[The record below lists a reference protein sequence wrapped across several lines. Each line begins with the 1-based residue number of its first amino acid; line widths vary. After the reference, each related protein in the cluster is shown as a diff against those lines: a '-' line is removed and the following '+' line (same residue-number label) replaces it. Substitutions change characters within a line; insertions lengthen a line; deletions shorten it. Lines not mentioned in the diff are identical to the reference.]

1 MGHCEKY
8 LVVALAFECIKD
20 APHKFSSA
28 QFKRVSE
35 KPVCAPPCPHNNN
48 NSKEDLQS
56 TLFCLKGGLKAL
68 HSDREH
74 EDKDK
79 LA

>member
-8 LVVALAFECIKD
+8 LVVAVAFECIKD
-20 APHKFSSA
+20 APRKFSSA

-48 NSKEDLQS
+48 NSKEDL
-56 TLFCLKGGLKAL
+56 
-68 HSDREH
+68 
-74 EDKDK
+74 
-79 LA
+79 